1 MKPNMIQT
9 DNILNGCVISL
20 IKPPGQSEQIIR
32 ANISV
37 SEINVLLRASK

>member
-9 DNILNGCVISL
+9 DNILNGLVSL
-20 IKPPGQSEQIIR
+20 NHRVKVNRQLR

-37 SEINVLLRASK
+37 SEIDVLLRASK